1 MSSIWVWIWV
11 EHEFTGSCKTLNLVC
26 RVGTAFLWSGSA
38 GGCSCCGGYKRAAE
52 EFQFKNAISI
62 WEEFLVSSHNDWVSL
77 MWTFELEKKVA
88 HKSRV
93 ICLVYGCEGSSM
105 LRKLKVMLAV
115 EVWSSSAIYRRR
127 QSPSSQVISQS
138 TAKTHRAVHI
148 NSFNSSL
155 LNSYC
160 PHYLNTH
167 TNTHSYEQTLIS
179 LNFMF

>member
-11 EHEFTGSCKTLNLVC
+11 EDEFTGSCKTLNLVC

-38 GGCSCCGGYKRAAE
+38 GGCSCRGGYKRAAE

-88 HKSRV
+88 HKSRG

-105 LRKLKVMLAV
+105 LRKLKVIGC
-115 EVWSSSAIYRRR
+115 WSVVILSDLQTETITKQPSHFTVNSKDT
-127 QSPSSQVISQS
+127 QSC
-138 TAKTHRAVHI
+138 THQL
-148 NSFNSSL
+148 F
-155 LNSYC
+155 
-160 PHYLNTH
+160 
-167 TNTHSYEQTLIS
+167 
-179 LNFMF
+179 